1 MQHPSG
7 RKRCTAKGSR
17 FFALVL
23 GCLLSFLPAFATK
36 GVFQGLVVEGTKREA
51 GKYIYVAGP
60 SGSMRRVNI
69 QNCRVRFD
77 MAVPPGQRVRSAL
90 ESLRNSAEV
99 RVTAEQRQ
107 DGEWMAI
114 EIVIL
119 KLPAIDK
126 IRLLV

>member
-1 MQHPSG
+1 MQDPSG
-7 RKRCTAKGSR
+7 RTRCKSR
-17 FFALVL
+17 LCRLSVLFA
-23 GCLLSFLPAFATK
+23 CFLAVIPAFATK
-36 GVFQGLVVEGTKREA
+36 GVFQGLVVEGTKHEA

-77 MAVPPGQRVRSAL
+77 AAVPPAQRVRSAS
-90 ESLRNSAEV
+90 ESLRDNAEV
-99 RVTAEQRQ
+99 RVTAEQKQ
-107 DGEWMAI
+107 DGEWVAI

-119 KLPAIDK
+119 KPPAIDK

>member
-1 MQHPSG
+1 MRCSSR
-7 RKRCTAKGSR
+7 RKPCISNAYRL
-17 FFALVL
+17 LVL
-23 GCLLSFLPAFATK
+23 AFCLAAVIPMFATR
-36 GVFQGLVVEGTKREA
+36 GVFQGLVVEGTKHEA

-60 SGSMRRVNI
+60 SGAMRRVNI

-77 MAVPPGQRVRSAL
+77 AGIPARQRVASASEAL
-90 ESLRNSAEV
+90 KDKAEV
-99 RVTAEQRQ
+99 RVTAEQKEN
-107 DGEWMAI
+107 GEWVAI